1 MVQLRGD
8 RGRSDRLWHFLVAFR
23 QLLKLGRFEIMR
35 RHWGNDVRLVND
47 NCLIIGVP
55 SISHDGFISMT
66 CRKYDLDVIT
76 NS

>member
-35 RHWGNDVRLVND
+35 RHWENDVRFVYENRPLYMY
-47 NCLIIGVP
+47 LP
-55 SISHDGFISMT
+55 LATTALFP
-66 CRKYDLDVIT
+66 
-76 NS
+76 